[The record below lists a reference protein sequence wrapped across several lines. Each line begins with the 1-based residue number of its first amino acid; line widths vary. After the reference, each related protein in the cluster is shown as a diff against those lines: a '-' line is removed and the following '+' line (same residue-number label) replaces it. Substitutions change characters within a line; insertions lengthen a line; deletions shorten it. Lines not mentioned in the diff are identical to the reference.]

1 MQYPAH
7 WEADVALRDGTT
19 AHLRPITPQDAT
31 ALQRF
36 HSLQSPQ
43 SVYFRFF
50 VQMAELSPRE
60 LEYFTHVDY
69 VNRVAIIVIRREE
82 IIGVGRF
89 DRLDDGRTA
98 EVAFNVSDAHHGQGI
113 GSVLLDHL
121 AAAARERQITRF
133 VADVL
138 PGNSAMISVFAEAG
152 YDVQKRYDDGVIAV
166 SFNIDP
172 TDRSVAVMAD
182 REHRAEARSLQGLL
196 GARSVMVVGA
206 GRDDSSMGH
215 RVLRNIVTS
224 GFTGVIHAV
233 NPQAFEVQGVMSY
246 ARVEEVPG
254 PVDLAVIAVPA
265 AIVPDIVDRCGAQGV
280 RAVVIISAGFA
291 ETGPAGL
298 TRQREV
304 VRTAREYG
312 MRLVGP
318 NSFGLLTT
326 ADDQRLNASLAPYL
340 PVRGGLGLFCQSGA
354 MAVSLLASVDRRGIG
369 ISSFLSAGN
378 RADVSGNDMMQFLDE
393 DDATSVVALYLES
406 IGNPRKFSRIA
417 RRLSRRKPVIVVKS
431 GLAGYVVPPGH
442 AVRATRSPRETLHE
456 MFRQAGVIRADNI
469 HQLLDFSQVLMHQPL
484 PAGNRMAVVS
494 NSDSLSAVITDAAAA
509 WGLSVARPAISLHAQ
524 ASAAEFAAALKDVF
538 DDPRVDV
545 VVASFVPPVGV
556 LDTEVARNLA
566 QAAARAGKTTVASF
580 LGMRGVAE
588 VLTATDEAGVTR
600 TVPAYISPEDAVLS
614 LAAAVRYSQWRATD
628 DGQWVEPA
636 GIDAN
641 RGREIV
647 AKHLHGRGPGERVE
661 LTDAQASELLAA
673 YGIEVWPAR
682 RVSTADEAVAAAN
695 ELGWPVAL
703 KTMDEHLRHRTDLG
717 GVRLDISSE
726 GELIED
732 FEAMRDRISQLRS
745 GGQDP
750 DFEVQGM
757 APGGVACVLRG
768 AEDPLFGPVV
778 SFGLAGDAVELL
790 GDVAHRV
797 PPLTT
802 SDVHDLVRSVRAS
815 PRLFGYRGLP
825 PMDVSALEDIIARIS
840 HLSDDIPEVRMLEI
854 NPVLA
859 AERGANVLQ
868 ARITLARSER
878 FDNLRRSLPM

>member
-1 MQYPAH
+1 MARRKTTERKEAPSVAPYPAH

-19 AHLRPITPQDAT
+19 AHLRPITPSDAQ

-36 HSLQSPQ
+36 HRAQSPQ
-43 SVYFRFF
+43 SIYFRFF
-50 VQMAELSPRE
+50 APMAELSPGD
-60 LEYFTHVDY
+60 LERFTNVDHTD
-69 VNRVAIIVIRREE
+69 RVAIIVVRREE

-89 DRLDDGRTA
+89 DRLEDGRTA
-98 EVAFNVSDAHHGQGI
+98 EVAFNVSDHHHGQGI

-138 PGNSAMISVFAEAG
+138 PGNSRMISVFAEAG
-152 YDVQKRYDDGVIAV
+152 YEVKKRYDDGVIAV

-206 GRDDSSMGH
+206 GRDDSSLGH
-215 RVLRNIVTS
+215 RVLRNIVVS
-224 GFTGVIHAV
+224 GFTGAVHAV
-233 NPQAFEVQGVMSY
+233 NPEAFEVQGVLSY
-246 ARVEEVPG
+246 ARIEEVPA

-265 AIVPDIVDRCGAQGV
+265 AAVPQVVEKCGEQGV
-280 RAVVIISAGFA
+280 RAVLVISAGFA
-291 ETGPAGL
+291 ETGPEGL
-298 TRQREV
+298 ARQREL
-304 VRTAREYG
+304 VRIAREYG

-318 NSFGLLTT
+318 NSFGLLNTGS
-326 ADDQRLNASLAPYL
+326 DQRLNASLAPYL

-456 MFRQAGVIRADNI
+456 MFRQAGVIRADNV

-494 NSDSLSAVITDAAAA
+494 NSDSLSAVITDAGAA
-509 WGLSVARPAISLHAQ
+509 WGLSIARPATSLHAQ
-524 ASAAEFAAALKDVF
+524 ASAEEFAVALDDVF
-538 DDPRVDV
+538 NDPRVDV

-556 LDTEVARNLA
+556 LDSDVARNLA
-566 QAAARAGKTTVASF
+566 QAAARAGKTTVACF

-588 VLTATDEAGVTR
+588 VLTADDAHGVSR
-600 TVPAYISPEDAVLS
+600 TVPAYVSPEDAVLS

-628 DGQWVEPA
+628 DGQRVDPP

-641 RGREIV
+641 RGRELV
-647 AKHLHGRGPGERVE
+647 ANLLIDAEPGQRVE
-661 LTDAQASELLAA
+661 LSESQAAEVLGA
-673 YGIEVWPAR
+673 YG
-682 RVSTADEAVAAAN
+682 
-695 ELGWPVAL
+695 
-703 KTMDEHLRHRTDLG
+703 
-717 GVRLDISSE
+717 
-726 GELIED
+726 
-732 FEAMRDRISQLRS
+732 
-745 GGQDP
+745 
-750 DFEVQGM
+750 
-757 APGGVACVLRG
+757 
-768 AEDPLFGPVV
+768 
-778 SFGLAGDAVELL
+778 
-790 GDVAHRV
+790 
-797 PPLTT
+797 
-802 SDVHDLVRSVRAS
+802 
-815 PRLFGYRGLP
+815 
-825 PMDVSALEDIIARIS
+825 
-840 HLSDDIPEVRMLEI
+840 
-854 NPVLA
+854 
-859 AERGANVLQ
+859 
-868 ARITLARSER
+868 
-878 FDNLRRSLPM
+878 